1 RGVPV
6 CRAGARP
13 GQRHHVHLLPVL
25 TPEPGAAVNITRLA
39 VNGLRLLAG
48 KPRDTGRAAR
58 TLPRGRRRK
67 AAVAAS
73 VGLAAFA
80 LFQLGLA
87 VAAELSFW
95 VRDPGYSDKEIRLAR
110 LEAAAPG

>member
-1 RGVPV
+1 M
-6 CRAGARP
+6 
-13 GQRHHVHLLPVL
+13 
-25 TPEPGAAVNITRLA
+25 NITRLA

-110 LEAAAPG
+110 LEAAAPGAPVVLMLGTSRTGYGFHAGRVE